1 MPIRNIPNPL
11 DLSTVSFPK
20 FLHLMPALN
29 RCFRWVTHRTPSG
42 VLPVVGGRAWV
53 QKMVNLRYPWWLL
66 RWFVTVVGGG
76 GMMKKGG

>member
-11 DLSTVSFPK
+11 DLRTVSFPK

-42 VLPVVGGRAWV
+42 DTISHLLPVGGA
-53 QKMVNLRYPWWLL
+53 
-66 RWFVTVVGGG
+66 
-76 GMMKKGG
+76 